1 MIRILR
7 FLKPIRQYV
16 ALSVVLMLIS
26 QGMAL
31 LLPYLMRIIVN
42 EGIGNLDLDYIKKMG
57 GLMFIGALL
66 GLLFSV
72 ANAYYTSKLST
83 AYGKVLREQVF
94 LKVESL
100 SQCDIDKIGA
110 SSLITRS
117 TNDVKQM
124 QDFILVTVRMIL
136 AAPVML
142 IGGTVLALIMNARLA
157 MYIFAVLP
165 VIGGLAALV
174 LKLVKP
180 LFKKRQK
187 LTDRL
192 NHLIREKLTG
202 IRVIRAF
209 NKSDYEDARFDE
221 KNAELADIALRIARI
236 FSVLIP
242 ASIVLAFV
250 GVCLLILA
258 AARNIDAMDPVLDAV
273 KISNTIGDLQA
284 FIVYMIM
291 IVSALV
297 MAGAMFVIVP
307 RANISAR
314 RILEV
319 LDLEPEI
326 RQPEHPVAPDPSAK
340 GTVAFRDVSFGYAG
354 AGEQVLNHITFTALP
369 GQTTAVIGGTG
380 SGKSTLIN
388 LIPRLYD
395 VTSGSVEVDG
405 VNVKDMDGETLFS
418 LIGFIPQ
425 TASLFSGTVR
435 ENVCFGKPDA
445 TDEEVWH
452 ALTLAQAADF
462 VRQLPEGLD
471 SHVSQSGTNLSGGQ
485 KQRIAIARALIRRAE
500 IYIFDDSFSALDFKT
515 DAALRLAIREELK
528 DSSVIVVAQRVGTI
542 LSAEKIVVLDEGG
555 VSGIGT
561 HEELLETCSVYRE
574 IAESQLS
581 PEELAERRASV

>member
-1 MIRILR
+1 
-7 FLKPIRQYV
+7 
-16 ALSVVLMLIS
+16 
-26 QGMAL
+26 
-31 LLPYLMRIIVN
+31 
-42 EGIGNLDLDYIKKMG
+42 
-57 GLMFIGALL
+57 
-66 GLLFSV
+66 
-72 ANAYYTSKLST
+72 
-83 AYGKVLREQVF
+83 
-94 LKVESL
+94 
-100 SQCDIDKIGA
+100 
-110 SSLITRS
+110 
-117 TNDVKQM
+117 
-124 QDFILVTVRMIL
+124 
-136 AAPVML
+136 
-142 IGGTVLALIMNARLA
+142 
-157 MYIFAVLP
+157 
-165 VIGGLAALV
+165 
-174 LKLVKP
+174 
-180 LFKKRQK
+180 
-187 LTDRL
+187 
-192 NHLIREKLTG
+192 TG

-326 RQPEHPVAPDPSAK
+326 RQPEHPVAPDPSAR

-380 SGKSTLIN
+380 SCKSTLIN

-555 VSGIGT
+555 VAGIGT

>member
-83 AYGKVLREQVF
+83 TYGKVLREQVF

-297 MAGAMFVIVP
+297 MAGAVFVIVP

-326 RQPEHPVAPDPSAK
+326 RQPEHPVAPDPSAR

-395 VTSGSVEVDG
+395 VTSGRVEVDG

-555 VSGIGT
+555 VAGIGT

>member
-1 MIRILR
+1 MIRILK
-7 FLKPIRQYV
+7 FLKPIRKYV
-16 ALSVVLMLIS
+16 VLSVFLMLIS

-42 EGIGNLDLDYIKKMG
+42 EGIGNLDMVYIKKMG
-57 GLMFIGALL
+57 GLMFIGAVL

-83 AYGKVLREQVF
+83 MYGKILRERVF

-117 TNDVKQM
+117 TNDVKQL

-258 AARNIDAMDPVLDAV
+258 AAKNIDAMDPVLDAV

-307 RANISAR
+307 RANISAK

-326 RQPEHPVAPDPSAK
+326 VQPEHPVAPDPARR
-340 GTVAFRDVSFGYAG
+340 GTVAFKDVSFGYAG
-354 AGEQVLNHITFTALP
+354 AEDAVLKNITFTALP

-445 TDEEVWH
+445 SDEEVWH
-452 ALTLAQAADF
+452 ALELAQAADF
-462 VRQLPEGLD
+462 VRKLPQGLD

-515 DAALRLAIREELK
+515 DAALRLAIRDELK
-528 DSSVIVVAQRVGTI
+528 DSAVIVVAQRVGTI
-542 LSAEKIVVLDEGG
+542 LSAEQIVVLDEGSIAG
-555 VSGIGT
+555 VGT
-561 HEELLETCSVYRE
+561 HEELLQSCSVYRE

-581 PEELAERRASV
+581 PEELSERRATV

>member
-16 ALSVVLMLIS
+16 ALSIVLMLIS

-326 RQPEHPVAPDPSAK
+326 RQPEHPVAPDPSAR
-340 GTVAFRDVSFGYAG
+340 GMVAFRDVSFGYAG

-555 VSGIGT
+555 VAGIGT

>member
-7 FLKPIRQYV
+7 FLKPIRKIV
-16 ALSVVLMLIS
+16 ALSVFLMLLS

-31 LLPYLMRIIVN
+31 LLPALMSLIVN
-42 EGIGNLDLDYIKKMG
+42 NGIGNKDMAYIKQMG
-57 GLMFIGALL
+57 LLMFAGALL

-72 ANAYYTSKLST
+72 LNAYFTSKLST
-83 AYGKVLREQVF
+83 QYGKLLREEVF

-100 SQCDIDKIGA
+100 SQCDIDKIGTA
-110 SSLITRS
+110 SLITRS

-124 QDFILVTVRMIL
+124 QDFILTTVRMVL
-136 AAPVML
+136 AAPVLL
-142 IGGTVLALIMNARLA
+142 IGGTVMALIMNARLA
-157 MYIFAVLP
+157 VYIFAVLP

-192 NHLIREKLTG
+192 NHLVREKLSG

-209 NKSDYEDARFDE
+209 NKSEYEDARFDE

-236 FSVLIP
+236 FSILIP
-242 ASIVLAFV
+242 ASIVLAFI

-258 AARNIDAMDPVLDAV
+258 AANSIDAMDATLEAT
-273 KISNTIGDLQA
+273 KIANTIGDLQA

-297 MAGAMFVIVP
+297 MAGAMFIIVP
-307 RANISAR
+307 RANISAK

-326 RQPEHPVAPDPSAK
+326 QPPETPVAPAAARR
-340 GTVAFRDVSFGYAG
+340 GTVVFNDVSFSYAG
-354 AGEQVLNHITFTALP
+354 AQDAVLKHVTFTALP

-395 VTSGSVEVDG
+395 ATEGSVEVDG
-405 VNVKDMDGETLFS
+405 VNVKELDAETLFS
-418 LIGFIPQ
+418 LIGYIPQ

-435 ENVCFGKPDA
+435 ENVCFGKQGA
-445 TDEEVWH
+445 SDEEVWR
-452 ALTLAQAADF
+452 ALELAQAADF
-462 VRQLPEGLD
+462 VRALPEGLD
-471 SHVSQSGTNLSGGQ
+471 AHVSQSGTNLSGGQ
-485 KQRIAIARALIRRAE
+485 KQRIAIARALIRHAE

-515 DAALRLAIREELK
+515 DAALRLAIRDELK

-542 LSAEKIVVLDEGG
+542 LSADKIVVLDEGG
-555 VSGIGT
+555 VAGVGT
-561 HEELLETCSVYRE
+561 HDELMETCSVYRE

-581 PEELAERRASV
+581 PEELSERRAMI

>member
-83 AYGKVLREQVF
+83 TYGKVLREQVF

-326 RQPEHPVAPDPSAK
+326 RQPEHPVAPDPSAR

-555 VSGIGT
+555 VAGIGT

>member
-16 ALSVVLMLIS
+16 ALSIVLMLIS

-307 RANISAR
+307 RANISAK

-354 AGEQVLNHITFTALP
+354 AGEQVLNHITFTAFP

-445 TDEEVWH
+445 TDEEIWH

-555 VSGIGT
+555 VAGIGT

>member
-1 MIRILR
+1 MIRILK
-7 FLKPIRQYV
+7 FLKPIRKNV
-16 ALSVVLMLIS
+16 ALSVFLMLVS

-31 LLPYLMRIIVN
+31 LLPALMSLIVN
-42 EGIGNLDLDYIKKMG
+42 NGIGNKDMDYIKQMG
-57 GLMFIGALL
+57 LLMFVGALL
-66 GLLFSV
+66 GVVFSV
-72 ANAYYTSKLST
+72 CNSYCTARLST
-83 AYGKVLREQVF
+83 QYGRILREQVF

-117 TNDVKQM
+117 TNDVKQL
-124 QDFILVTVRMIL
+124 QDFILVMVRMVL
-136 AAPVML
+136 SAPVLL
-142 IGGTVLALIMNARLA
+142 IGGTVMALIMNARLA

-192 NHLIREKLTG
+192 NHLVREKLSG

-209 NKSDYEDARFDE
+209 NKSEYEDARFDE

-242 ASIVLAFV
+242 ASIVLAFI

-258 AARNIDAMDPVLDAV
+258 AANNIDAMDPVLEAT
-273 KISNTIGDLQA
+273 KIANTIGDLQA

-307 RANISAR
+307 RANISAK

-319 LDLEPEI
+319 LDLEQEIQPPET
-326 RQPEHPVAPDPSAK
+326 PVAPDPAK
-340 GTVAFRDVSFGYAG
+340 RGTVAFNDVSFAYAG
-354 AGEQVLNHITFTALP
+354 AQEAVLKHVTFTALP

-395 VTSGSVEVDG
+395 VTEGSVEVDG
-405 VNVKDMDGETLFS
+405 VNVKQLDAETLFS
-418 LIGFIPQ
+418 LIGYIPQ

-435 ENVCFGKPDA
+435 ENVCFGKQDA

-452 ALTLAQAADF
+452 AL
-462 VRQLPEGLD
+462 
-471 SHVSQSGTNLSGGQ
+471 
-485 KQRIAIARALIRRAE
+485 
-500 IYIFDDSFSALDFKT
+500 
-515 DAALRLAIREELK
+515 
-528 DSSVIVVAQRVGTI
+528 
-542 LSAEKIVVLDEGG
+542 
-555 VSGIGT
+555 
-561 HEELLETCSVYRE
+561 
-574 IAESQLS
+574 
-581 PEELAERRASV
+581 

>member
-1 MIRILR
+1 LGRILG
-7 FLKPIRQYV
+7 FLKPIKQYV
-16 ALSVVLMLIS
+16 VISVFVMLIS

-31 LLPYLMRIIVN
+31 LLPALMSLIVN
-42 EGIGNLDLDYIKKMG
+42 NGIGNMDMDYIKRMG
-57 GLMFIGALL
+57 MVMFGGAML
-66 GLLFSV
+66 GMLFSV
-72 ANAYYTSKLST
+72 LNAYYTSKLS
-83 AYGKVLREQVF
+83 AMYGKILREKVF
-94 LKVESL
+94 MKVESL
-100 SQCDIDKIGA
+100 SQCDVDKIGTA
-110 SSLITRS
+110 SLITRS
-117 TNDVKQM
+117 TNDVKQL
-124 QDFILVTVRMIL
+124 QDFILICVRMIL

-142 IGGTVLALIMNARLA
+142 VGGTVMALIMNARLA

-165 VIGGLAALV
+165 VIGGLAAVV
-174 LKLVKP
+174 LKLVNP

-209 NKSDYEDARFDE
+209 NKSAYEDARFDE

-242 ASIVLAFV
+242 ASIVLAFI

-258 AARNIDAMDPVLDAV
+258 AAKSIDAMDPVLEAV

-297 MAGAMFVIVP
+297 MAGSMFVIVP
-307 RANISAR
+307 RANISAK

-319 LDLEPEI
+319 LDLEPELK
-326 RQPEHPVAPDPSAK
+326 QAETPLQPDPSMK
-340 GTVAFRDVSFGYAG
+340 GTVTFRNVTFGYAG
-354 AGEQVLNHITFTALP
+354 AQEPVLSDITFTALP
-369 GQTTAVIGGTG
+369 GQTTAIIGGTG

-405 VNVKDMDGETLFS
+405 VNVKDMDAETLFS

-435 ENVCFGKPDA
+435 ENVCFGREDA
-445 TDEEVWH
+445 SDEEVWR
-452 ALTLAQAADF
+452 ALELAQAADF
-462 VRQLPEGLD
+462 VRKLPDGLD

-485 KQRIAIARALIRRAE
+485 KQRIAIARALIRRSE

-515 DAALRLAIREELK
+515 DAALRLAIRQELA
-528 DSSVIVVAQRVGTI
+528 DACVIVVAQRVGTI
-542 LSAEKIVVLDEGG
+542 LSAEKIVVLDEGR
-555 VSGIGT
+555 VAGIGT
-561 HEELLETCSVYRE
+561 HAELLESCPVYRE

-581 PEELAERRASV
+581 PEELAERRATL

>member
-1 MIRILR
+1 MIRILGY
-7 FLKPIRQYV
+7 LKPIKKYV

-31 LLPYLMRIIVN
+31 LLPYLMRVIVN
-42 EGIGNLDLDYIKKMG
+42 EGIGNMDMEFIKKMG
-57 GLMFIGALL
+57 GLMFLGALL

-72 ANAYYTSKLST
+72 TNAFYTAKLST
-83 AYGKVLREQVF
+83 SYGKLLREQVF
-94 LKVESL
+94 MKVESL

-117 TNDVKQM
+117 TNDVKQL
-124 QDFILVTVRMIL
+124 QDFILVTVRMVL
-136 AAPVML
+136 AAPVLL
-142 IGGTVLALIMNARLA
+142 IGGTVMALIMNARLA

-180 LFKKRQK
+180 MFKKRQK
-187 LTDRL
+187 LTDVL

-209 NKSDYEDARFDE
+209 NKSEYEDARFDE

-242 ASIVLAFV
+242 ASIVMAFM
-250 GVCLLILA
+250 GVCLLIFTA
-258 AARNIDAMDPVLDAV
+258 AKNIDAMDATLEAA
-273 KISNTIGDLQA
+273 KIANTIGDLQA

-307 RANISAR
+307 RANISAK

-319 LDLEPEI
+319 MDLEPEI
-326 RQPEHPVAPDPSAK
+326 RQPDTPVAPDPAKK
-340 GTVAFRDVSFGYAG
+340 GTVAFKDVCFGYAG
-354 AGEQVLNHITFTALP
+354 AEDAVLKDITFTALP

-395 VTSGSVEVDG
+395 VTSGCVEVDG
-405 VNVKDMDGETLFS
+405 VDVRKMDGETLFS

-445 TDEEVWH
+445 SDEEVWR
-452 ALTLAQAADF
+452 ALELAQAADF
-462 VRQLPEGLD
+462 VRALPEGLD
-471 SHVSQSGTNLSGGQ
+471 AHVSQSGTNLSGGQ
-485 KQRIAIARALIRRAE
+485 KQRIAIARALIRRSE

-515 DAALRLAIREELK
+515 DAALRVAIKDELK

-542 LSAEKIVVLDEGG
+542 LSADQIVVLDEGG
-555 VSGIGT
+555 IAGIGT
-561 HEELLETCSVYRE
+561 HEELLATCSVYRE

>member
-7 FLKPIRQYV
+7 FLKPIKQYAAV
-16 ALSVVLMLIS
+16 SVLLMLIS

-31 LLPYLMRIIVN
+31 LLPYLMSLIVN
-42 EGIGNLDLDYIKKMG
+42 NGIGNTDMAYIKKMG
-57 GLMFIGALL
+57 GLMFIGAVL

-72 ANAYYTSKLST
+72 ANSYFTSKL
-83 AYGKVLREQVF
+83 AALYGKVLREQVF

-100 SQCDIDKIGA
+100 SQCDVDKIGA

-117 TNDVKQM
+117 TNDVKQL
-124 QDFILVTVRMIL
+124 QDFILTTVRMIL

-192 NHLIREKLTG
+192 NHLIREKLSG

-209 NKSDYEDARFDE
+209 NKSDFEDARFDE

-242 ASIVLAFV
+242 TSIVLAFI
-250 GVCLLILA
+250 GVCLLVMA
-258 AARNIDAMDPVLDAV
+258 AAKNIDAMDPVLEAV

-307 RANISAR
+307 RANISAK

-326 RQPEHPVAPDPSAK
+326 AQPKEPVSPDPAK
-340 GTVAFRDVSFGYAG
+340 RGTVSFRDVCFGYADTQD
-354 AGEQVLNHITFTALP
+354 AVLNHVSFTAMP
-369 GQTTAVIGGTG
+369 GQTTAIIGGTG
-380 SGKSTLIN
+380 SGKSTLVN

-395 VTSGSVEVDG
+395 VTSGAVEVDG
-405 VNVKDMDGETLFS
+405 VNVRDMDGETLFS

-435 ENVCFGKPDA
+435 DNVCFGKEDA
-445 TDEEVWH
+445 TDEEIWR
-452 ALTLAQAADF
+452 ALELAQAADF
-462 VRQLPEGLD
+462 VRKLPDGLD
-471 SHVSQSGTNLSGGQ
+471 SHVSQSGLNLSGGQ
-485 KQRIAIARALIRRAE
+485 KQRIAIARALIRHSE

-515 DAALRLAIREELK
+515 DAALRLAIRDELK
-528 DSSVIVVAQRVGTI
+528 DSAVIVVAQRVGTI
-542 LSAEKIVVLDEGG
+542 LSAEQIVVLDEGG
-555 VSGIGT
+555 VVGIGT
-561 HEELLETCSVYRE
+561 HEELLENCAVYRE

-581 PEELAERRASV
+581 PEELAERRATV

>member
-7 FLKPIRQYV
+7 FLKPIRKYV
-16 ALSVVLMLIS
+16 ALSVFLMLIS

-42 EGIGNLDLDYIKKMG
+42 DGINNMDMDYIKKMG
-57 GLMFIGALL
+57 GLMFIGAVL

-83 AYGKVLREQVF
+83 MYGKVLRERVF

-117 TNDVKQM
+117 TNDVKQL

-209 NKSDYEDARFDE
+209 NKSAYEDARFDE

-242 ASIVLAFV
+242 ASIVLAFI

-258 AARNIDAMDPVLDAV
+258 AAKNIDAMDPVLEAV

-307 RANISAR
+307 RANISAK

-319 LDLEPEI
+319 LDLEPEL
-326 RQPEHPVAPDPSAK
+326 RQPEHPVAPDPAMR
-340 GTVAFRDVSFGYAG
+340 GTVEFKDVSFGYAG
-354 AGEQVLNHITFTALP
+354 AEDAVLKNITFTALP

-395 VTSGSVEVDG
+395 ATSGSVEVDG
-405 VNVKDMDGETLFS
+405 VDVRDMDGETLFS

-435 ENVCFGKPDA
+435 ENVSFGKPDA
-445 TDEEVWH
+445 TDEEVWR
-452 ALTLAQAADF
+452 ALELAQAADF
-462 VRQLPEGLD
+462 VRKLPEGLD

-515 DAALRLAIREELK
+515 DAALRLAIKDELR

-542 LSAEKIVVLDEGG
+542 LAAEKIVVLDEGG
-555 VSGIGT
+555 IAGIGT
-561 HEELLETCSVYRE
+561 HEELLRTCSVYRE

-581 PEELAERRASV
+581 PEELSERRATV

>member
-1 MIRILR
+1 MIRILK
-7 FLKPIRQYV
+7 FLKPIRKNV
-16 ALSVVLMLIS
+16 ALSVFLMLLS

-31 LLPYLMRIIVN
+31 LLPALMSLIVN
-42 EGIGNLDLDYIKKMG
+42 NGIGNKDMDYIKRMG
-57 GLMFIGALL
+57 LLMFIGALL
-66 GLLFSV
+66 GVVFSV
-72 ANAYYTSKLST
+72 CNSYCTARLS
-83 AYGKVLREQVF
+83 AQYGRILREQVF
-94 LKVESL
+94 LKVEGL

-117 TNDVKQM
+117 TNDVKQL
-124 QDFILVTVRMIL
+124 QDFILVMVRMVL
-136 AAPVML
+136 SAPVLL
-142 IGGTVLALIMNARLA
+142 IGGTVMALIMNARLA

-192 NHLIREKLTG
+192 NHLVREKLSG

-209 NKSDYEDARFDE
+209 NKSGYEDARFDE

-242 ASIVLAFV
+242 ASIVLAFI

-258 AARNIDAMDPVLDAV
+258 AAHNIDAMDATVEAA
-273 KISNTIGDLQA
+273 KIANTIGDLQA

-307 RANISAR
+307 RANISAK

-326 RQPEHPVAPDPSAK
+326 TPPETPVAPDPAMR
-340 GTVAFRDVSFGYAG
+340 GTVAFNDVSFAYAG
-354 AGEQVLNHITFTALP
+354 AQDAVLKHVTFTALP

-395 VTSGSVEVDG
+395 VTEGSVEVDG
-405 VNVKDMDGETLFS
+405 VNVKQLDAETLYS
-418 LIGFIPQ
+418 LIGYIPQ

-445 TDEEVWH
+445 ADEEVWH
-452 ALTLAQAADF
+452 ALELAQAADF
-462 VRQLPEGLD
+462 VRALPEGLD

-485 KQRIAIARALIRRAE
+485 KQRIAIARALVRRAE

-515 DAALRLAIREELK
+515 DAALRLAIKDELK

-542 LSAEKIVVLDEGG
+542 LSADKIVVLDEGG
-555 VSGIGT
+555 VAGVGT
-561 HEELLETCSVYRE
+561 HDELMETCSVYRE

-581 PEELAERRASV
+581 PEELSERRATV

>member
-7 FLKPIRQYV
+7 FLKPIRKYV
-16 ALSVVLMLIS
+16 VISVFVMLLS

-31 LLPYLMRIIVN
+31 LLPALMSLIVN
-42 EGIGNLDLDYIKKMG
+42 NGIGNKDMEYIKKMG
-57 GLMFIGALL
+57 MLMFVGALL

-72 ANAYYTSKLST
+72 LNAYFTSKLST
-83 AYGKVLREQVF
+83 RYGKLLREEVF

-100 SQCDIDKIGA
+100 SQCDIDKIGTA
-110 SSLITRS
+110 SLITRS
-117 TNDVKQM
+117 TNDVKQL
-124 QDFILVTVRMIL
+124 QDFILVMVRMVL
-136 AAPVML
+136 SAPVLL
-142 IGGTVLALIMNARLA
+142 IGGTVMALIMNARLA

-192 NHLIREKLTG
+192 NHLVREKLSG

-209 NKSDYEDARFDE
+209 NKSAYEDARFDE

-236 FSVLIP
+236 FSILIP
-242 ASIVLAFV
+242 ASIVLAFI

-258 AARNIDAMDPVLDAV
+258 AANNIDAMDPLTEAT

-307 RANISAR
+307 RANISAK

-319 LDLEPEI
+319 LDLNPEI
-326 RQPEHPVAPDPSAK
+326 RPPETPVAPDPARR
-340 GTVAFRDVSFGYAG
+340 GTVAFNDVSFAYAG
-354 AGEQVLNHITFTALP
+354 AQDAVLKHISFSALP
-369 GQTTAVIGGTG
+369 GQTTAIIGGTG

-395 VTSGSVEVDG
+395 ATEGSVEVDG
-405 VNVKDMDGETLFS
+405 VNVKQLDAETLFS
-418 LIGFIPQ
+418 LIGYIPQ

-435 ENVCFGKPDA
+435 ENVCFGKPGA
-445 TDEEVWH
+445 ADEEVWH
-452 ALTLAQAADF
+452 ALELAQAADF
-462 VRQLPEGLD
+462 VRALPEGLD
-471 SHVSQSGTNLSGGQ
+471 AHVSQSGTNLSGGQ
-485 KQRIAIARALIRRAE
+485 KQRIAIARALIRHAE

-515 DAALRLAIREELK
+515 DAALRLAIKDELQ

-542 LSAEKIVVLDEGG
+542 LSADKILVLDEGALVG
-555 VSGIGT
+555 AGA
-561 HEELLETCSVYRE
+561 HDELMETCAVYRE

-581 PEELAERRASV
+581 PEELSERRATV

>member
-16 ALSVVLMLIS
+16 ALSIVLMLIS

-555 VSGIGT
+555 VAGIGT

>member
-1 MIRILR
+1 MGRILG
-7 FLKPIRQYV
+7 FLKPIKQYV
-16 ALSVVLMLIS
+16 VISVFVMLIS

-31 LLPYLMRIIVN
+31 LLPALMSLIVN
-42 EGIGNLDLDYIKKMG
+42 NGIGNMDMDYIRRMG
-57 GLMFIGALL
+57 MVMFGGAML
-66 GLLFSV
+66 GMLFSV
-72 ANAYYTSKLST
+72 LNAYFTSKLS
-83 AYGKVLREQVF
+83 AMYGKILREKVF
-94 LKVESL
+94 MKVESL
-100 SQCDIDKIGA
+100 SQCDVDKIGTA
-110 SSLITRS
+110 SLITRS
-117 TNDVKQM
+117 TNDVKQL
-124 QDFILVTVRMIL
+124 QDFILICVRMIL

-142 IGGTVLALIMNARLA
+142 VGGTVMALIMNARLA

-165 VIGGLAALV
+165 VIGGLAAVV
-174 LKLVKP
+174 LKLVNP

-209 NKSDYEDARFDE
+209 NKSAYEDARFDE

-258 AARNIDAMDPVLDAV
+258 AAKSIDAMDPVLEAV
-273 KISNTIGDLQA
+273 KISNTISDLQA

-297 MAGAMFVIVP
+297 MAGSMFVIVP
-307 RANISAR
+307 RANISAK

-319 LDLEPEI
+319 LDLEPELKQAETPS
-326 RQPEHPVAPDPSAK
+326 RPDPAKK
-340 GTVAFRDVSFGYAG
+340 GTVAFRGVTFGYAG
-354 AGEQVLNHITFTALP
+354 AQSPVLNDITFTALP

-405 VNVKDMDGETLFS
+405 VNVKDMDAETLFS

-435 ENVCFGKPDA
+435 ENVCFGREDA
-445 TDEEVWH
+445 SDEEVWR
-452 ALTLAQAADF
+452 ALELAQAADF
-462 VRQLPEGLD
+462 VRKLPEGLD

-485 KQRIAIARALIRRAE
+485 KQRIAIARALIRRSE

-515 DAALRLAIREELK
+515 DAALRLAIRQELA
-528 DSSVIVVAQRVGTI
+528 DACVIVVAQRVGTI
-542 LSAEKIVVLDEGG
+542 LSAEKIVVLDEGRIA
-555 VSGIGT
+555 GIGT
-561 HEELLETCSVYRE
+561 HAELLESCPVYRE

-581 PEELAERRASV
+581 PEELAERRATL